1 MVLEKDLTTY
11 IVLGAGPAGLM
22 AAYALVKNGKRAIL
36 LEVDTQV
43 GGLAKTLQKD
53 NLKYDLG
60 PHNLHSIYPEVIQ
73 LIKNLLDNDIE
84 EHKITSKIY
93 FRGRI
98 VPYPLTGIKVFTSIP
113 LYLALIAGIDFIFT
127 RIKRRLFLYSSSDD
141 SFKEWIIQRFGK
153 VLYEIYF
160 QPYASKVWKINPDN
174 LSKIVAEKRI
184 PILSLFGLVKRII
197 FGEQK
202 FHPEDSTQIYNFYPK
217 GGVGMLMK
225 KIESEILGNG
235 GEIIC
240 NTKIKE
246 VLLSSN
252 KVIKIRYKDKD
263 GKEYEKENIK
273 LISTIPLNNLI
284 SILHG
289 INSNIAEK
297 SKLLD
302 YCSMRLFYMVVNK
315 GEVLDVPWIYFS
327 DDNVI
332 FNRLSDMA
340 KFSKTLVVNGKTI
353 LCFEISCRINDEL
366 WESTDNEI
374 FEKIIPVLEKYNLL
388 RHKDVEAFFSEYITH
403 SYPLFFKGFEKT
415 IESILLEIEKLDG
428 LITIGRQGLYT
439 YANIDDA
446 MKLGIIAAEL
456 ISQENMK
463 INYKKTF
470 GNYLF
475 Y

>member
-1 MVLEKDLTTY
+1 MTLEKDLRTY
-11 IVLGAGPAGLM
+11 VVIGAGPAGLM
-22 AAYALVKNGKRAIL
+22 AAYTLAKNKKRTIL
-36 LEVDTQV
+36 LETDAQV
-43 GGLAKTLQKD
+43 GGLAKTLQKGD
-53 NLKYDLG
+53 LKYDLG
-60 PHNLHSIYPEVIQ
+60 PHNLHSIYPEIIQ
-73 LIKNLLDNDIE
+73 QIKNFLNNKIE

-93 FRGRI
+93 FRGKI
-98 VPYPLTGIKVFTSIP
+98 VPYPLTGVKVFTSIP
-113 LYLALIAGIDFIFT
+113 LYLALMAGIDFIFT
-127 RIKRRLFLYSSSDD
+127 RLRRRLFLYSSNDD
-141 SFKEWIIQRFGK
+141 SFKEWIMQRFGG
-153 VLYEIYF
+153 VLYKIYF
-160 QPYASKVWKINPDN
+160 QPYASKVWKIDPDN

-184 PILSLFGLVKRII
+184 PILSLFGLIRRII
-197 FGEQK
+197 LGGQK

-225 KIESEILGNG
+225 KIESEILENG
-235 GEIIC
+235 SEIIC
-240 NTKIKE
+240 NTKIEE

-263 GKEYEKENIK
+263 GNEYEKENVK
-273 LISTIPLNNLI
+273 LISTIPLNSLV
-284 SILHG
+284 SILEG
-289 INSNIAEK
+289 INSKTVEK

-315 GEVLDVPWIYFS
+315 GEILDVPWIYFS

-332 FNRLSDMA
+332 FNRVSDMA
-340 KFSKTLVVNGKTI
+340 KFSKTLVVDGKTI

-366 WESTDNEI
+366 WESADDKI
-374 FEKIIPVLEKYNLL
+374 FEKIITVLEKYNLL
-388 RHKDVEAFFSEYITH
+388 QHKDVETFFSEYINH

-446 MKLGIIAAEL
+446 MKMGIVAAKH
-456 ISQENMK
+456 ISQGNIKM
-463 INYKKTF
+463 NYKRTF